1 MAALSKNNTLR
12 RYVLCLWLVFTP
24 KPRTTT
30 STSVNS
36 SLLHPDDRNRVYKTS
51 LLLLL
56 SALLYLPNISREP
69 KTQILTF
76 DVVLP
81 LNLKT
86 VTWGNMSSPVKNS
99 SQQKHVLCRRLLPP
113 RLTAMPVY
121 YTSLS
126 ALSSSFHTACVPKYT
141 KIKSTTRE
149 RT

>member
-86 VTWGNMSSPVKNS
+86 VT
-99 SQQKHVLCRRLLPP
+99 
-113 RLTAMPVY
+113 
-121 YTSLS
+121 
-126 ALSSSFHTACVPKYT
+126 
-141 KIKSTTRE
+141 
-149 RT
+149 